1 MHLAIMVGTFVQQD
15 GSEWHPSTLLP
26 TMADGYLVLRDVFP
40 EFHNIVTHTERHV
53 QGGWEM
59 APWGQRSYEG
69 ALSHGARTVH
79 ARCAHGSMFLGW
91 LPNLYPV
98 EWPP

>member
-1 MHLAIMVGTFVQQD
+1 MGYIAMQSVYHAHWAVIHWICMVGAGAIHGV
-15 GSEWHPSTLLP
+15 
-26 TMADGYLVLRDVFP
+26 V
-40 EFHNIVTHTERHV
+40 RHH
-53 QGGWEM
+53 GALHM
-59 APWGQRSYEG
+59 G
-69 ALSHGARTVH
+69 ALSHGARTVR